1 MSDGIFFMIKHTPL
15 PNRNHPISSPIC
27 PMGVADTLELS
38 YGCLKS
44 LISLIFGFRSPVP
57 HPFHQ
62 VPSSAPLRIHELPN
76 VNPFKGYGGY
86 PTYPPTPTPSYPTSP
101 SPSPYYIG
109 SKFGSFATPTPF
121 ATPRSTIGAPVA
133 PAAHPVVPFRNPKSL
148 FQNHFSY
155 NLPRA

>member
-1 MSDGIFFMIKHTPL
+1 MP
-15 PNRNHPISSPIC
+15 
-27 PMGVADTLELS
+27 GVCLMTFWWLTDDCCLKSLITLS
-38 YGCLKS
+38 AAGWLKS
-44 LISLIFGFRSPVP
+44 LISLFFCFRSPVP
-57 HPFHQ
+57 HHPFHQ

-121 ATPRSTIGAPVA
+121 ATPRPTIGAPVA
-133 PAAHPVVPFRNPKSL
+133 PAAHPIVPFRNPKSL